1 LFTNSP
7 REKNKKVSDPKK
19 SGAALPRRTWLIS
32 GRRGHCASRPLGAW
46 RGVLRLGAVGQLAA
60 GSRCGVFF
68 ADILQKCQSVS
79 LFALF
84 RGCSFFGFSSFRKSP
99 RIDFKP
105 LSRFP
110 WYVAL
115 PFFWFC

>member
-7 REKNKKVSDPKK
+7 REKNKKVFEEKK

-32 GRRGHCASRPLGAW
+32 GRRGQRASLSLSAW
-46 RGVLRLGAVGQLAA
+46 RGVLRLGAVVHPAA

-84 RGCSFFGFSSFRKSP
+84 RDTSFFGFSSLRKALQS
-99 RIDFKP
+99 I
-105 LSRFP
+105 LSH
-110 WYVAL
+110 
-115 PFFWFC
+115 FFCFTGTMTW